1 MGKGILKRPK
11 TLYHD
16 RQRWMADWG
25 KDFHHEQ
32 NIYND
37 LTGKGFIQDS
47 YKSMRKKT
55 KYSMQKWAR
64 YKMASYI
71 RGNLNG

>member
-25 KDFHHEQ
+25 KDFHHKP

-55 KYSMQKWAR
+55 KYSMLKWAR
-64 YKMASYI
+64 YKKADYI